1 MIPVKRTGRSDP
13 VARAGTRE
21 SLPTACRVAVDLLPL
36 VAAGVAVELEVEQ
49 VRCHAADCPACR
61 ARLGHAVSLIQAI
74 EADAAELRGLPPG
87 AISGAATR
95 LGAGLREGLAAQERR
110 RDRRGLVL
118 TLGPVVSVYLT
129 ALFTLIARVSGPSPW
144 TLVAAGLYVVGVLVT
159 APVLLLSR
167 RLAGTEE

>member
-1 MIPVKRTGRSDP
+1 VIPVKRTGRSDP

-21 SLPTACRVAVDLLPL
+21 SLPIPCRVAVDLLPL
-36 VAAGVAVELEVEQ
+36 MAAGAAAELEVEQ
-49 VRCHAADCPACR
+49 VRRHAADCPACR
-61 ARLGHAVSLIQAI
+61 ARLVHAVSLIQAL

-95 LGAGLREGLAAQERR
+95 LGASLREGLAAQERR

-118 TLGPVVSVYLT
+118 TLGPVVVVYLT
-129 ALFTLIARVSGPSPW
+129 ALFTLIARLSRPSPW
-144 TLVAAGLYVVGVLVT
+144 TIVAAGLYVVGVLVT
-159 APVLLLSR
+159 APVLLVSR